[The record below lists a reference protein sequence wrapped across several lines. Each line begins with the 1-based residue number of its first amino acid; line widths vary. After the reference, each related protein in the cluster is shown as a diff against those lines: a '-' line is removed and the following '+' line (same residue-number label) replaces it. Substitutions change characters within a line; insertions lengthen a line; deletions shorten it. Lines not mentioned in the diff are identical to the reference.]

1 MIEMGVIHGRFQV
14 LHLKHMEYLLAAKMR
29 CRTLYVGITHPDISA
44 YPATSPLDKHGRTK
58 ADNPLTYIERYE
70 MIHDALLDF
79 GVKREEFEIIPF
91 PVSNPELLLQYAPA
105 DAVYYMS
112 ICSAWDE
119 EKYQILCSLGLN
131 VEVLWRRTE
140 EEKGITGSELRGLI
154 AREKEWKKYVPR
166 TVAGYLEEN
175 GIDQRIRQLY
185 YTYGGR

>member
-1 MIEMGVIHGRFQV
+1 MLELKRLNSIDDLAR
-14 LHLKHMEYLLAAKMR
+14 LHEQAR
-29 CRTLYVGITHPDISA
+29 P
-44 YPATSPLDKHGRTK
+44 
-58 ADNPLTYIERYE
+58 
-70 MIHDALLDF
+70 LLDLRHYER
-79 GVKREEFEIIPF
+79 KEH
-91 PVSNPELLLQYAPA
+91 
-105 DAVYYMS
+105 
-112 ICSAWDE
+112 E

-166 TVAGYLEEN
+166 TVAEYLEEN